1 MTDPSRDA
9 PRKRARTAFGLMA
22 GLLFLLTGVLGLS
35 GRSDWNP
42 LATVSE
48 RTAENI
54 AASAVTVYVSLR
66 AINAALSTAQ
76 EIEVGASVVGQ
87 ASLQPLKV
95 LEPVDDTVERVADAV
110 FLVAAGAALAAVG
123 LAPVV
128 SVGLVVL
135 GAALLG
141 RLSFGRSPALAR
153 TVKPL
158 CNKAITLGIAVGFA
172 IPAVFVLAVWVG
184 EQATAAQMSAAMAE
198 LDAVAQEANF
208 LIGAEAAEA
217 EAVSPSE
224 EGDAGVL
231 GWLSSRISEA
241 GDSVSGVFEQSGRYL
256 DAAQVFVEEADTIL
270 RSSLTI
276 IGIFT
281 LRMLV
286 LPVFLLWGALSLV
299 RTVLRPAGGRCN
311 TPSCPSP

>member
-1 MTDPSRDA
+1 MTDPSREL
-9 PRKRARTAFGLMA
+9 PRKRTRTALGVVA
-22 GLLFLLTGVLGLS
+22 GLLFLLTGAFGLS

-42 LATVSE
+42 LATVPE
-48 RTAENI
+48 QTAETI

-128 SVGLVVL
+128 SIGFVVL

-141 RLSFGRSPALAR
+141 RFSLGRSPVFDR
-153 TVKPL
+153 IMTPL
-158 CNKAITLGIAVGFA
+158 CTKGIALGIAVGFA
-172 IPAVFVLAVWVG
+172 IPSVFVLAVWVG
-184 EQATAAQMSAAMAE
+184 EQATAAQMTAAMAE

-208 LIGAEAAEA
+208 LIGAEVDEA
-217 EAVSPSE
+217 EAVSPAE

-286 LPVFLLWGALSLV
+286 LPVFLLWGALSLL
-299 RTVLRPAGGRCN
+299 RTVLRPAGER
-311 TPSCPSP
+311 

>member
-1 MTDPSRDA
+1 MTDPTRDA
-9 PRKRARTAFGLMA
+9 PRTPARTVFALMA

-48 RTAENI
+48 QTAETI

-141 RLSFGRSPALAR
+141 RIALGRSPAFAR
-153 TVKPL
+153 RVKPL
-158 CNKAITLGIAVGFA
+158 CDKGITLGIAVGFA
-172 IPAVFVLAVWVG
+172 IPAVFVLAVRVG
-184 EQATAAQMSAAMAE
+184 EQATAAQMSTAMAE
-198 LDAVAQEANF
+198 LDAVAHKANF
-208 LIGAEAAEA
+208 LIGAEADEA
-217 EAVSPSE
+217 AAVSPAD
-224 EGDAGVL
+224 EGDAGVF

-256 DAAQVFVEEADTIL
+256 EAAQVFVEEADTIL
-270 RSSLTI
+270 RASLTI

-286 LPVFLLWGALSLV
+286 LPVFLLWGALSLLKA
-299 RTVLRPAGGRCN
+299 VLRPASGG
-311 TPSCPSP
+311 